1 MTNVV
6 IVVPDAGPLI
16 SLAKADRLDL
26 LTALGLP
33 VYVMDQ
39 VYWEATRNRDK
50 PDAMLIAEFVA
61 ENSDLIH
68 IAETETG
75 ENARFA
81 REGGR
86 LGMRQSSL
94 GEAAI
99 SEFLTEFEVRFEDT
113 AALLIYEDSDF
124 KRKRFVIPENVHVV
138 STKSFLY
145 GLQDRKLVE
154 DASAVWQAI
163 KAAGREPSEEE
174 VDQPG
179 QVQSSKTNW

>member
-1 MTNVV
+1 MTQVV

-16 SLAKADRLDL
+16 SLAKAKRLDL
-26 LTALGLP
+26 LIALRLP

-39 VYWEATRNRDK
+39 VYWEATRNKDK
-50 PDAMLIAEFVA
+50 PDALAIIGFVEA
-61 ENSDLIH
+61 NADLVH

-81 REGGR
+81 REAGR
-86 LGMRQSSL
+86 VGKRQSSL

-99 SEFLTEFEVRFEDT
+99 SEFLTGFEARFADT

-124 KRKRFVIPENVHVV
+124 TRRRIIIPDNVHVV
-138 STKSFLY
+138 STKSFIY
-145 GLQDRKLVE
+145 GLQNRKLID
-154 DASAVWQAI
+154 DAAAIWQSI
-163 KAAGREPSEEE
+163 REAGRQPSDQE

-179 QVQSSKTNW
+179 NVGSDRTQW